1 MEGDVDFTLLE
12 RWRAGESKAGEEL
25 FARQFPG
32 LYRFFATKCDGDT
45 DELVQAT
52 LVACLKAKDTFR
64 NESSFRGYLYTVARH
79 ELYRYFRER
88 KRAGDVDF
96 AVSSVADLATTPG
109 TKLARDESHRRLL
122 DALRTLPIEQ
132 QTLLELYYWE
142 ELDVAA
148 LAGIFEAPPATIRTW
163 MYRARQTLKEQL
175 GDDVDELTRAHAES
189 LKRDAP

>member
-1 MEGDVDFTLLE
+1 MDFTLLE